1 MSNINKLIIDER
13 KEIAYYIEQFENF
26 IIQSLKLTRSTKDT
40 QKILALRQL
49 FIDEINKIISK
60 DNIFCLDHP
69 IEK

>member
-1 MSNINKLIIDER
+1 MSNINKLIDER